1 MPKGV
6 YPRKPQVSKLP
17 NVTPAKIVDATDDL
31 IEGRD
36 TEFNLDQLVAAGAPP
51 PIDVVA
57 PDVLNHTSVEHE
69 KFMAQMLDVY
79 LHDPVGEHENSH
91 AFVGVNGEQMWLKR
105 GAQYKLKRSHV
116 SVLANAKSGR
126 VMQDKGHDAD
136 GAERYINRE
145 VLSLMYPFSVIND
158 PHPKGGAWLR
168 ETMKRA
174 S

>member
-1 MPKGV
+1 MPRGV
-6 YPRKPQVSKLP
+6 YPRNKPVSKLP
-17 NVTPAKIVDATDDL
+17 NVAPSKIVDATDDL

-36 TEFNLDQLVAAGAPP
+36 REFNLEKLVVAGPP
-51 PIDVVA
+51 PIDTAA
-57 PDVLNHTSVEHE
+57 PDVLDHTNIEHE

-91 AFVGVNGEQMWLKR
+91 AFIGVNGEQMWLKR
-105 GAQYKLKRSHV
+105 GAQYQLKRCHV
-116 SVLANAKSGR
+116 AVLANAKSGR
-126 VMQDKGHDAD
+126 VIQDKGHDAD

-145 VLSLMYPFSVIND
+145 VLSLMYPFSVIAD
-158 PHPKGGAWLR
+158 PHPRGPAWLR